1 MHDDADQFEAY
12 DTPPSKSQ
20 LKRDALALQALGAQL
35 LELPES
41 DWAALGLPETLIAA
55 LRDGK
60 RIRTHG
66 ARKRQL
72 QYIGKLMR
80 DIDAEPVREH
90 FEQLRLKSREQ
101 SRAHHELEHW
111 RERLIEQGDSAVEAF
126 LQLHAQA
133 DRQQLRQLVR
143 RARKERGQ
151 DQPPAASRAL
161 FRYLR
166 ELGNAK
172 GGE

>member
-1 MHDDADQFEAY
+1 MNDADPFDAHK
-12 DTPPSKSQ
+12 PRPSKSQ
-20 LKRDALALQALGAQL
+20 LKRDALALQTLGTEL

-41 DWAALGLPETLIAA
+41 DWAALGLPEALITA
-55 LRDGK
+55 LRDA
-60 RIRTHG
+60 RHTHAHG
-66 ARKRQL
+66 ARRRQL

-80 DIDAEPVREH
+80 AIDAAPIQEH
-90 FEQLRLKSREQ
+90 LQRLRLNSREQ
-101 SRAHHELEHW
+101 TRSHQQLERW
-111 RERLIEQGDSAVEAF
+111 RDRLIDEGDPAVEAF

-143 RARKERGQ
+143 QARKQRDH

-166 ELGNAK
+166 ELG
-172 GGE
+172 GG

>member
-1 MHDDADQFEAY
+1 MNDDADQFEPQ
-12 DTPPSKSQ
+12 DSPPSKSQ
-20 LKRDALALQALGAQL
+20 LKRDALALQALGADL

-41 DWAALGLPETLIAA
+41 DWVALRLPETLIAA

-60 RIRTHG
+60 RIHAHG

-80 DIDAEPVREH
+80 AIDPEPVRGH
-90 FEQLRLKSREQ
+90 FEQLRLKSRAQ
-101 SRAHHELEHW
+101 ARAHQQLEHW
-111 RERLIEQGDSAVEAF
+111 RDRLIEEGDSAVEAF
-126 LQLHAQA
+126 LALHAQA

-143 RARKERGQ
+143 KARKERDH

-166 ELGNAK
+166 DLGA
-172 GGE
+172 G

>member
-1 MHDDADQFEAY
+1 MNEDADQSEAQ
-12 DTPPSKSQ
+12 DQPPSKSQ
-20 LKRDALALQALGAQL
+20 LKRDALALQALGTDL

-41 DWAALGLPETLIAA
+41 DWVALGLPETLIAA

-60 RIRTHG
+60 RIHAHG

-80 DIDAEPVREH
+80 AIDPEPVRAH
-90 FEQLRLKSREQ
+90 FERLRLKSREQ
-101 SRAHHELEHW
+101 TRAHQDLEHW
-111 RERLIEQGDSAVEAF
+111 RDRLIDEGDSAVEAF
-126 LQLHAQA
+126 LALHARA

-143 RARKERGQ
+143 QARRERDH

-166 ELGNAK
+166 ELTVG
-172 GGE
+172 

>member
-1 MHDDADQFEAY
+1 MHDDADQSEAP
-12 DTPPSKSQ
+12 DQAPSKSQ
-20 LKRDALALQALGAQL
+20 LKRDALALQTLGADL

-41 DWAALGLPETLIAA
+41 DWVALGLPETLIAA

-60 RIRTHG
+60 RIHAHG

-80 DIDAEPVREH
+80 AIDPEPVREH
-90 FEQLRLKSREQ
+90 FAQLRLKSREQ
-101 SRAHHELEHW
+101 TRAHQELEHW
-111 RERLIEQGDSAVEAF
+111 RDRLIDEGDSAVEAF
-126 LQLHAQA
+126 LALHVRA

-143 RARKERGQ
+143 QARKQRDH

-166 ELGNAK
+166 ELGI
-172 GGE
+172 G

>member
-1 MHDDADQFEAY
+1 MNDDADQLEAQ
-12 DTPPSKSQ
+12 DQPPSKSQ
-20 LKRDALALQALGAQL
+20 LKRDALALQVLGAEL

-60 RIRTHG
+60 RIHAHG

-80 DIDAEPVREH
+80 AIDPKPVREH
-90 FEQLRLKSREQ
+90 FEQLQLKSRAQ
-101 SRAHHELEHW
+101 AHAHHELEDW
-111 RERLIEQGDSAVEAF
+111 RDRLIDEGDSAVEAF
-126 LQLHAQA
+126 LALHTTAN
-133 DRQQLRQLVR
+133 RQQLRQLVR
-143 RARKERGQ
+143 QARKQREHS
-151 DQPPAASRAL
+151 QPPAASRAL

-166 ELGNAK
+166 ELRKAENA
-172 GGE
+172 E

>member
-1 MHDDADQFEAY
+1 MNDSDQLEAQEQ
-12 DTPPSKSQ
+12 PPSKSQ
-20 LKRDALALQALGAQL
+20 LKRDALALQALGADL
-35 LELPES
+35 LQLPEA
-41 DWAALGLPETLIAA
+41 DWVVLGLPETLIAA

-60 RIRTHG
+60 RIHAHG

-80 DIDAEPVREH
+80 AIDPEPVREH
-90 FEQLRLKSREQ
+90 FQQLRLKSREQ
-101 SRAHHELEHW
+101 TRAHHELEHW
-111 RERLIEQGDSAVEAF
+111 RDRLIDEGDSAVEAF
-126 LQLHAQA
+126 LALHAQA

-143 RARKERGQ
+143 QARKQRDH

-166 ELGNAK
+166 DLGA
-172 GGE
+172 G